1 MAFSRLLF
9 SQKRSIVDVQLRSKY
24 ASAVA
29 SPLPKQLHNPILD
42 GFFSILKSLNGN
54 F

>member
-1 MAFSRLLF
+1 MAFSRLLL
-9 SQKRSIVDVQLRSKY
+9 SEKSSIADVQLGSKY